1 MKAKRAARYYYLR
14 FLRLQGD
21 PHSLAMGVAIGLFIG
36 ITPTIPL
43 HTVLAMAFCWLLGGN
58 ILAAFIAAAGISNPL
73 TWLPQYYLSW
83 RIGDWLLPGRLSWER
98 IQNLLS
104 QLSSGADFE
113 QSLTLLA
120 QMGTDAALVM
130 LMGGILL
137 AIPFTCL
144 GYIFTL
150 KFFRAIRRKRMEKHI
165 LD

>member
-21 PHSLAMGVAIGLFIG
+21 PHSLAIGVAIGVFIG

-43 HTVLAMAFCWLLGGN
+43 HALLIFALCWPLSGN
-58 ILAAFIAAAGISNPL
+58 ILAALIAATVVSNPL

-83 RIGDWLLPGRLSWER
+83 RIGNWLLPDHLSWAG
-98 IQNLLS
+98 IKTLLD
-104 QLSSGADFE
+104 QISSGADFQ
-113 QSLTLLA
+113 QSLALIARL
-120 QMGTDAALVM
+120 GTDAALVM
-130 LMGGILL
+130 LLGGVLL

-144 GYIFTL
+144 GYFFTL
-150 KFFRAIRRKRMEKHI
+150 KFFRAIRQKRMKKHI